1 MYALKVSVNSSKNVY
16 KICKLIINLNIVI
29 NLTTERDFFA
39 SEVTY
44 ALAICPQTVS
54 H

>member
-1 MYALKVSVNSSKNVY
+1 MHTKSVNK
-16 KICKLIINLNIVI
+16 CLINLNIVI
-29 NLTTERDFFA
+29 NVAIERDLLA
-39 SEVTY
+39 SEDTY